1 MYKLIDAYN
10 RVISMLLI
18 RRHRVI
24 VGKAFTVHGALKLM
38 NSGVIQLGDHVT
50 INSGSYFNP
59 VGGSRRTVL
68 AAARGATIRIGN
80 HCGISN
86 SLLYAATEIV
96 LEDNVMIGGGCSICD
111 TDFHPI
117 DFESRIGAGCEETKR
132 KPILIKEGAFVG
144 MNSIILKGVTVGRHS
159 VVGAG
164 SVVTKDIPDN
174 EIWAGN
180 PAKFIKTI
188 E

>member
-1 MYKLIDAYN
+1 MYKLVDTCN
-10 RVISMLLI
+10 RMISMLLLK
-18 RRHRVI
+18 RHRVI
-24 VGKAFTVHGALKLM
+24 IGDQFAVHGVLKLM
-38 NSGVIQLGDHVT
+38 NSGVIQLGDRVT

-68 AAARGATIRIGN
+68 ATASGATIRIGN
-80 HCGISN
+80 NCGISN

-96 LEDNVMIGGGCSICD
+96 LENNVMIGGGCSVCD

-117 DFESRIGAGCEETKR
+117 DFDSRIGMGDKATKS
-132 KPILIKEGAFVG
+132 KPIRIKDGAFIG
-144 MNSIILKGVTVGRHS
+144 MNSIILKGVTIGRHS

-174 EIWAGN
+174 QIWAGN
-180 PAKFIKTI
+180 PARFVKNID
-188 E
+188 

>member
-1 MYKLIDAYN
+1 MYKLVDAYN
-10 RVISMLLI
+10 RMISMLLI
-18 RRHRVI
+18 KRHKVI
-24 VGKAFTVHGALKLM
+24 VGERFAVHGALKLM
-38 NSGVIQLGDHVT
+38 NSGVIQLGDDVT

-59 VGGSRRTVL
+59 VGGSKRTVL
-68 AAARGATIRIGN
+68 ATDAGASIRIGN
-80 HCGISN
+80 NCGISN
-86 SLLYAATEIV
+86 SLLYAATEII

-117 DFESRIGAGCEETKR
+117 DFASRIGTDDKATQS
-132 KPILIKEGAFVG
+132 KPIRIKNGAFVG
-144 MNSIILKGVTVGRHS
+144 MNSIILKGVTIGAHS

-180 PAKFIKTI
+180 PARYIRS
-188 E
+188 